1 MRVDHTATWLTWL
14 ECGEGRGVE
23 AVPEVL
29 SSPLS
34 RLGQTLTLPGL
45 HWRRG
50 HHLARLELSSRRH
63 LPPAGD
69 QLEGRVLAGGEGP
82 AGAELLVD
90 LLGDLETPGPQD
102 GVGFDFLLISVESRE
117 LPLIVRAR
125 AAPISQIGGAGAGS
139 CPR

>member
-34 RLGQTLTLPGL
+34 RLGQALTLPGL

-50 HHLARLELSSRRH
+50 HHLARLELRRRRV
-63 LPPAGD
+63 PAAAD
-69 QLEGRVLAGGEGP
+69 QLERGVLAGGEG
-82 AGAELLVD
+82 AAAELLV
-90 LLGDLETPGPQD
+90 LRDLETSGPQH